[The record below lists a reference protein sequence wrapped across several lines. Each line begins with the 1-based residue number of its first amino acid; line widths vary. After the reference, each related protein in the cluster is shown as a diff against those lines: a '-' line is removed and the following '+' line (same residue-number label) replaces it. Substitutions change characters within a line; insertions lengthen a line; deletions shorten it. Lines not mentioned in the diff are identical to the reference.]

1 MTLLVGA
8 GLFTATLAHL
18 RANDTSLQSQ
28 RIVFTRAFREP
39 GDRQLLPPDYYQT
52 LVTELAHMP
61 GADAAALSVYYPTY
75 FAVTG
80 RSRRIIT
87 TRGPTA
93 SHHLTQRC

>member
-39 GDRQLLPPDYYQT
+39 GDRELLPPEYYQT
-52 LVTELAHMP
+52 LVTDLAHMP

-75 FAVTG
+75 FGLTGPVPTDYHYTRADGVT
-80 RSRRIIT
+80 
-87 TRGPTA
+87 P
-93 SHHLTQRC
+93 L